1 MMQESVRSYRDLLVW
16 KRGIDLVEAV
26 YRISAGWP
34 ASEAYGL
41 TGQVRRAAVSIPA
54 NIAEGHGR
62 GSDKE
67 LARFVAISR
76 GSHCE
81 LETHLIIAS
90 RLQFLA
96 ETDFV
101 QIQSLSQEV
110 GRLLYGFSKRLR
122 ADMEKS
128 APS

>member
-1 MMQESVRSYRDLLVW
+1 MTQELVRSYQDLLVW

-26 YRISAGWP
+26 YRVSAQWP

-41 TGQVRRAAVSIPA
+41 TGQIRRASVSIPA

-67 LARFVAISR
+67 LARFIAISR

-81 LETHLIIAS
+81 LETHLIIAL

-96 ETDFV
+96 QAEFQ
-101 QIQSLSQEV
+101 QIQSISQEV
-110 GRLLYGFSKRLR
+110 GRLLHGFSKRLR
-122 ADMEKS
+122 TDIEKS
-128 APS
+128 APQ